1 MEVSVFLPKIRYFKY
16 IHTVIKIGISN
27 CAWKLAY
34 LKSSYNDN
42 NCSTDL
48 PHMQITEC
56 DEEPVRYT
64 KALCESRNARY
75 YRLSPE
81 LDLPIQLDESNDE
94 KLVDML
100 IKTKWYVQA
109 NIEWFHRITE
119 HTVL

>member
-1 MEVSVFLPKIRYFKY
+1 MHGSQLF
-16 IHTVIKIGISN
+16 SN
-27 CAWKLAY
+27 LVT
-34 LKSSYNDN
+34 NDN
-42 NCSTDL
+42 YCST
-48 PHMQITEC
+48 HMQITEC
-56 DEEPVRYT
+56 DEEPVRCT

-81 LDLPIQLDESNDE
+81 LDLPIQLDESNDG

-109 NIEWFHRITE
+109 NIEWFHRIKE